1 MEKSPS
7 GKKLIKAINIL
18 IVVFWCLF
26 YSNTS
31 HFNTKTKLDVVV
43 CVNGNHNVLKFT
55 FTLKVFLFEKQK
67 CNYLNIL
74 FLLFSICFFSPISIF
89 EIALKKFV
97 TVSFTKNQDM
107 FCFK

>member
-1 MEKSPS
+1 MYDSTLLIVTSPFKSMHFQIFFLQTIIAAKVDKS
-7 GKKLIKAINIL
+7 HNHGKITKWKKKLIKAINIL

-55 FTLKVFLFEKQK
+55 FTLK
-67 CNYLNIL
+67 
-74 FLLFSICFFSPISIF
+74 
-89 EIALKKFV
+89 ALKV
-97 TVSFTKNQDM
+97 
-107 FCFK
+107 